1 MATKTSTASKTQKK
15 TCKSSKTCKKSA
27 GPASVSQEFSLMAP
41 DAAEVY
47 VVGDFNNWENGKDKL
62 RKLKSG
68 LHKKSKKL
76 KPGRYEYRFV
86 VDGQWLNDPACNQR
100 CANPFGGENS
110 VLEVR

>member
-1 MATKTSTASKTQKK
+1 MSTKASTAPKTQKK
-15 TCKSSKTCKKSA
+15 TCKSSKTCKQGTTSA
-27 GPASVSQEFSLMAP
+27 GANQEFSLMAP

-47 VVGDFNNWENGKDKL
+47 VVGDFNDWKNGSDKM

-86 VDGQWLNDPACNQR
+86 VDGQWLNDPACDQR

-110 VLEVR
+110 VIEVR